1 MRPLCFVLMPFGRKP
16 DERGRIVDF
25 DTVYDHL
32 IAPAVRAADMEPI
45 RADQEEVGG
54 AIHKPMF
61 ERLIL
66 CEYAI
71 ADVTG
76 ANPNVYYELGI
87 RHAVRPRS
95 TIILFNEGQSLP
107 FDIAQLRGLPYG
119 LNDKGQPA
127 EPAKVGAVVTQR
139 LQAARRDGADD
150 SPLFQLIDGMP
161 RADIDHSRTDI
172 FREQVEYSAACKRAL
187 ADARRS
193 GRAAVEAFAGASAMA
208 DLADVE
214 AGVIVDLM
222 LSFRAVEAW
231 DQMAALYARMP
242 APLQH
247 ARLVR
252 EQYAFALNRSG
263 RADEAEAVLQ
273 SVISDYGPSSETN
286 ALLGRVYKDQWTKA
300 QRGGELSAKGYLRK
314 AISTYL
320 EGFEADWRDAYPG
333 VNAVTLME
341 MQDPV
346 DPRQAQILP
355 VVRYSAQRRALRG
368 GDYWDFATLMELAVI
383 ARDEASAFEHAES
396 ALAFP
401 VEAWQPKSTAD
412 NIAKIAVLR
421 EARGED
427 TTWIRVLEGHLRRAT
442 ASAS

>member
-1 MRPLCFVLMPFGRKP
+1 MPFGRKP
-16 DERGRIVDF
+16 DEHGRMVDF
-25 DTVYDHL
+25 DAVYAAL
-32 IAPAVRAADMEPI
+32 IAPAIQAADMEPI

-95 TIILFNEGQSLP
+95 TIVLFAEGQSLP
-107 FDIAQLRGLPYG
+107 FDIALLRGLPYA
-119 LNDKGQPA
+119 LTDKGAPSDA
-127 EPAKVGAVVTQR
+127 SKVGAVITQR

-150 SPLFQLIDGMP
+150 SPLFQLVEGMP
-161 RADIDHSRTDI
+161 RADIDHSRTDV

-187 ADARRS
+187 ADARRT
-193 GRAAVEAFAGASAMA
+193 GKAAVQAFAETPAMA
-208 DLADVE
+208 DLRDVE

-231 DQMAALYARMP
+231 DDMTALYARMP
-242 APLQH
+242 APLQRT
-247 ARLVR
+247 RLVR
-252 EQYAFALNRSG
+252 EQYAFALNRCG
-263 RADEAEAVLQ
+263 RRGEAETVLRAV
-273 SVISDYGPSSETN
+273 IGEYGPSSETN
-286 ALLGRVYKDQWTKA
+286 ALLGRVYKDQWTQA
-300 QRGGELSAKGYLRK
+300 QGANDLAARGYLRK
-314 AISTYL
+314 AVAAYL

-341 MQDPV
+341 MQEPV
-346 DPRQAQILP
+346 DPRQAEILP
-355 VVRYSAQRRALRG
+355 VVRYAAQRRASRG

-383 ARDEASAFEHAES
+383 ARDGAAALDHAES

-401 VEAWQPKSTAD
+401 VESWQPKSTAD
-412 NIAKIAVLR
+412 NIAKIAALR
-421 EARGED
+421 ESRGED
-427 TTWIRVLEGHLRRAT
+427 AGWIRALEGHLRRAGD
-442 ASAS
+442 

>member
-1 MRPLCFVLMPFGRKP
+1 MRPLCFVLMPFGRKL

-25 DTVYDHL
+25 DAVYDHL

-161 RADIDHSRTDI
+161 RADIDHSRTD
-172 FREQVEYSAACKRAL
+172 VS
-187 ADARRS
+187 ARRWS
-193 GRAAVEAFAGASAMA
+193 IQPHASEPWRMR
-208 DLADVE
+208 
-214 AGVIVDLM
+214 VD
-222 LSFRAVEAW
+222 
-231 DQMAALYARMP
+231 
-242 APLQH
+242 
-247 ARLVR
+247 
-252 EQYAFALNRSG
+252 
-263 RADEAEAVLQ
+263 RAD
-273 SVISDYGPSSETN
+273 P
-286 ALLGRVYKDQWTKA
+286 
-300 QRGGELSAKGYLRK
+300 
-314 AISTYL
+314 
-320 EGFEADWRDAYPG
+320 P
-333 VNAVTLME
+333 
-341 MQDPV
+341 
-346 DPRQAQILP
+346 
-355 VVRYSAQRRALRG
+355 
-368 GDYWDFATLMELAVI
+368 
-383 ARDEASAFEHAES
+383 
-396 ALAFP
+396 
-401 VEAWQPKSTAD
+401 
-412 NIAKIAVLR
+412 
-421 EARGED
+421 
-427 TTWIRVLEGHLRRAT
+427 
-442 ASAS
+442 